1 MSAAVIWIVLGIVL
15 ILSELLATSVVAV
28 FIGIG
33 AIVTGILLQLGVIE
47 ATAWQFIVFGLVSI
61 LTLVL
66 ARKRLKQWFGG
77 TTADKSQGQ
86 RQFQQDLGERVVVQ
100 EDFQQGA
107 GRVVLNG
114 VSWNALSDED
124 LKQGDV
130 AWVVS
135 NEGIRLTVSSERPE

>member
-1 MSAAVIWIVLGIVL
+1 MSPAVVWIILGILL

-33 AIVTGILLQLGVIE
+33 ALATGVLLQLGLIDGLIGQFVSFGVIS
-47 ATAWQFIVFGLVSI
+47 AV
-61 LTLVL
+61 TLII

-77 TTADKSQGQ
+77 ATAEENHSQ
-86 RQFQQDLGERVVVQ
+86 RFQQEIGERVVVQ
-100 EDFQQGA
+100 HDFQQGA

-114 VSWNALSDED
+114 VSWNALSED
-124 LKQGDV
+124 ALKEGDV

-135 NEGIRLTVSSERPE
+135 IEGIRLTVSKARPD